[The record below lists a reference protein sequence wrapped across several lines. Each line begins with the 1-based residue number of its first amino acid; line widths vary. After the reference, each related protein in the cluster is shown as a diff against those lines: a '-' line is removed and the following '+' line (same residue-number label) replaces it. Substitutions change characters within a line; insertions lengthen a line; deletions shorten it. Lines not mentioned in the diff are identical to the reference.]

1 MSVPFLPRIEE
12 NAMLINL
19 IVLSIT
25 VLTFAFVLVWLRR
38 PDLRTSIEAPKYDV
52 AKWDTA
58 PVEGD

>member
-1 MSVPFLPRIEE
+1 
-12 NAMLINL
+12 MLINL